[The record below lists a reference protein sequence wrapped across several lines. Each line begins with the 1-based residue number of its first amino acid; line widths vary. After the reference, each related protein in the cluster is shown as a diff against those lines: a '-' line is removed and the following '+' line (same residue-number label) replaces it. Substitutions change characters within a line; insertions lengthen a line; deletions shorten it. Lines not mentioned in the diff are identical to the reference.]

1 MINCCVQEVMPA
13 LQEAALVRR
22 SSPIDLNIVKR
33 NVLKGTKSVSY
44 RRRGINSQESQRG
57 SVKRV
62 QSFM

>member
-1 MINCCVQEVMPA
+1 MPA